1 MVKILQQTC
10 NNLLVKY
17 GIVNN
22 IVTIINYN
30 KGQPIVA
37 IPKKEKKM
45 LVELTGNNNEKVK
58 LAATYISYLNG
69 WRLYDPKYPEWTI
82 AIVNEEDFSQIAKE
96 IDDE

>member
-1 MVKILQQTC
+1 
-10 NNLLVKY
+10 
-17 GIVNN
+17 
-22 IVTIINYN
+22 
-30 KGQPIVA
+30 
-37 IPKKEKKM
+37 M